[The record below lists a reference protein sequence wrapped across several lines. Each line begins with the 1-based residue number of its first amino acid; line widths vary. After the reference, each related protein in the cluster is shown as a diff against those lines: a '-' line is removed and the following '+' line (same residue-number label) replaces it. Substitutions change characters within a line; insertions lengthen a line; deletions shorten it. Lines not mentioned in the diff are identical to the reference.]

1 MKSRGT
7 RQTNPLMDTR
17 ISWISCRFSGYVRSF
32 FSLRPDLHYIG
43 KCTSIAKKKQKKL
56 LTSLEPEVCGFLPSI
71 GHRPKPTDATNP
83 AGPDVVITFRQ
94 PCVEE
99 VVLGIKLR
107 TRGGVPSMMWWIC
120 GLRDANPSWKSC
132 HNRNWYDMIT
142 FSRQT

>member
-7 RQTNPLMDTR
+7 RQTNPLMDTW
-17 ISWISCRFSGYVRSF
+17 ISWISFRFSGYVRSF
-32 FSLRPDLHYIG
+32 FALQPD
-43 KCTSIAKKKQKKL
+43 
-56 LTSLEPEVCGFLPSI
+56 LEPEVCGFLLSI

-94 PCVEE
+94 PCVEK

-132 HNRNWYDMIT
+132 HNRNWHDMIT